1 MKNKLLVITGGSKGI
16 GRSIILKF
24 AKMNFDIITCSRN
37 LDDLSKL
44 KEDVNKESKTVSVN
58 FIQSDLS
65 KEKECQNF
73 IDYVKSFKRNLD
85 LLVNNVGIF
94 SPGKIYNEDEGVL
107 ERMINTNLY
116 SNYHISRGLIP
127 SMLSRKKGHIF
138 NICSIASKIA
148 YSNGGSYCVSKFALY
163 GMSLCLRE
171 ELKDKG
177 IKVTSVLPGATLTS
191 SWDGSE
197 FDKNRFVQPNDIAE
211 SIFSIYN
218 MSSGSTVEEIIIRPQ
233 LGDI

>member
-94 SPGKIYNEDEGVL
+94 SPGKIYNEDEGIL
-107 ERMINTNLY
+107 KRMINTNLY

>member
-116 SNYHISRGLIP
+116 SNYYISRGLIP

-177 IKVTSVLPGATLTS
+177 IKVTSVLPGATLTY

-211 SIFSIYN
+211 SIF
-218 MSSGSTVEEIIIRPQ
+218 
-233 LGDI
+233 

>member
-116 SNYHISRGLIP
+116 SNYYISRGLIP

-138 NICSIASKIA
+138 NICSIASKVA

>member
-37 LDDLSKL
+37 LDHLSKL
-44 KEDVNKESKTVSVN
+44 KEDVNKESKSVSVN

-94 SPGKIYNEDEGVL
+94 SPGKIYNEDEGIL
-107 ERMINTNLY
+107 KRMINTNLY

>member
-1 MKNKLLVITGGSKGI
+1 MKNKLLVISGGSKGI
-16 GRSIILKF
+16 GRSIVLKF

-37 LDDLSKL
+37 LDDLNKL
-44 KEDVNKESKTVSVN
+44 KIDVEKLSKTVSIN
-58 FIQSDLS
+58 FIKADLS

-73 IDYVKSFKRNLD
+73 INYVKSFERNLD

-107 ERMINTNLY
+107 KKMINTNLY
-116 SNYHISRGLIP
+116 SNYQISRGLIP
-127 SMLSRKKGHIF
+127 IMLSRKKGHIF

-148 YSNGGSYCVSKFALY
+148 YSNGGSYCVSKFAFY

-177 IKVTSVLPGATLTS
+177 IRVTSVLPGATLTS
-191 SWDGSE
+191 SWDGSD
-197 FDKNRFVQPNDIAE
+197 FDKDRFVQPNDIAE

-218 MSSGSTVEEIIIRPQ
+218 MSSGTNVEEIIIRPQ

>member
-44 KEDVNKESKTVSVN
+44 KEDVNKESKSVSVN

>member
-116 SNYHISRGLIP
+116 SNYYISRGLIP

-177 IKVTSVLPGATLTS
+177 IKVTSVLPGASLTS

>member
-44 KEDVNKESKTVSVN
+44 KEDVNKESKSVSVN

-65 KEKECQNF
+65 KEKECQYF
-73 IDYVKSFKRNLD
+73 IDYVKSFNRNLD

-94 SPGKIYNEDEGVL
+94 SPGKIYNENEGVL
-107 ERMINTNLY
+107 KRMINTNLY

-148 YSNGGSYCVSKFALY
+148 YNNGGSYCVSKFALY

-177 IKVTSVLPGATLTS
+177 IRVTSVLPGATLTS

>member
-44 KEDVNKESKTVSVN
+44 KTDVKNESKTVSVN

-65 KEKECQNF
+65 KKKECQNF

-85 LLVNNVGIF
+85 LLINNVGIF
-94 SPGKIYNEDEGVL
+94 SPGKIYNEEEGIL
-107 ERMINTNLY
+107 KKMIDTNLY
-116 SNYHISRGLIP
+116 SNYHISRGLLP
-127 SMLSRKKGHIF
+127 TMLSRKKGHIF

-148 YSNGGSYCVSKFALY
+148 YSNGGSYCISKFALY

-177 IKVTSVLPGATLTS
+177 IRVTSVLPGATLTS

-197 FDKNRFVQPNDIAE
+197 FDKNRFVQPDDIAE

-218 MSSGSTVEEIIIRPQ
+218 MSSGTNVEEIIIRPQ

>member
-44 KEDVNKESKTVSVN
+44 KEEVNKESKTVSVN

-94 SPGKIYNEDEGVL
+94 SPGKIYNEDEGIL

>member
-138 NICSIASKIA
+138 NICSIASKVA

>member
-44 KEDVNKESKTVSVN
+44 KEDVNKESKSVSVN

-65 KEKECQNF
+65 KENECQNF

-94 SPGKIYNEDEGVL
+94 SPGKIYNEDEGIL
-107 ERMINTNLY
+107 KRMINTNLY

>member
-116 SNYHISRGLIP
+116 SNYYISRGLIP

>member
-107 ERMINTNLY
+107 QRMINTNLY

>member
-44 KEDVNKESKTVSVN
+44 KEDVNKESKSVSVN

-94 SPGKIYNEDEGVL
+94 SPGKIYNEDEGIL
-107 ERMINTNLY
+107 KRMINTNLY

>member
-44 KEDVNKESKTVSVN
+44 KEDVNKESKSVSVN

-94 SPGKIYNEDEGVL
+94 SPGKIYNEDEGIL
-107 ERMINTNLY
+107 KRMINTNLY

-148 YSNGGSYCVSKFALY
+148 YSNGGSYCVSKFGLY

>member
-73 IDYVKSFKRNLD
+73 IDYVKSFKRNFD

-197 FDKNRFVQPNDIAE
+197 FNKNRFVQPNDIAE

>member
-44 KEDVNKESKTVSVN
+44 KEDVNKESKSVSVN

-116 SNYHISRGLIP
+116 SNYYISRGLIP

>member
-44 KEDVNKESKTVSVN
+44 KEEVNKESKTVSVN

>member
-1 MKNKLLVITGGSKGI
+1 
-16 GRSIILKF
+16 
-24 AKMNFDIITCSRN
+24 MNFDIITCSRN

-44 KEDVNKESKTVSVN
+44 KEDVNKESKSVSVN

-94 SPGKIYNEDEGVL
+94 SPGKIYNEDEGIL
-107 ERMINTNLY
+107 KRMINTNLY

>member
-44 KEDVNKESKTVSVN
+44 KEDVNKESKSVSVN

-94 SPGKIYNEDEGVL
+94 SPGKIYNEDEGIL
-107 ERMINTNLY
+107 KRMINTNLY

-138 NICSIASKIA
+138 NICSIASKVA

>member
-44 KEDVNKESKTVSVN
+44 KEEVNKESKTVSVN

-107 ERMINTNLY
+107 QRMINTNLY

>member
-1 MKNKLLVITGGSKGI
+1 MKNKLLVISGGSKGI

-37 LDDLSKL
+37 LDNLNKLKTDVKKLSKNVSINFIKADLSNQQDCK
-44 KEDVNKESKTVSVN
+44 N
-58 FIQSDLS
+58 FI
-65 KEKECQNF
+65 E
-73 IDYVKSFKRNLD
+73 YVKSFERNLD

-94 SPGKIYNEDEGVL
+94 SPGKIYNEDEGIL
-107 ERMINTNLY
+107 KKMINTNLY

-127 SMLSRKKGHIF
+127 IMLSRKTGHIF

-148 YSNGGSYCVSKFALY
+148 YNNGGSYCVSKFALY

-177 IKVTSVLPGATLTS
+177 IRVTSVLPGATLTS
-191 SWDGSE
+191 SWDGSD

-218 MSSGSTVEEIIIRPQ
+218 MTSGTNVEEIIIRPQ

>member
-44 KEDVNKESKTVSVN
+44 KEDVNKESKSVSVN

-94 SPGKIYNEDEGVL
+94 SPGKIYNEDEGIL
-107 ERMINTNLY
+107 KRMINANLY

>member
-116 SNYHISRGLIP
+116 SNYYISRGLIP

-163 GMSLCLRE
+163 GMSL
-171 ELKDKG
+171 
-177 IKVTSVLPGATLTS
+177 
-191 SWDGSE
+191 
-197 FDKNRFVQPNDIAE
+197 
-211 SIFSIYN
+211 
-218 MSSGSTVEEIIIRPQ
+218 
-233 LGDI
+233 

>member
-44 KEDVNKESKTVSVN
+44 KEDVNKESKSVSFN

-94 SPGKIYNEDEGVL
+94 SPGKIYNEDEGIL
-107 ERMINTNLY
+107 KRMINTNLY

>member
-44 KEDVNKESKTVSVN
+44 KEDVNKESKSVSVN

-107 ERMINTNLY
+107 KRMINTNLY

>member
-44 KEDVNKESKTVSVN
+44 KEEVNKESKTVSVN

-94 SPGKIYNEDEGVL
+94 SPGKIYNEDEGIL
-107 ERMINTNLY
+107 KRMINTNLY